1 MAHIYTV
8 ISMVSFVLAGVFLLI
23 SCFLWFKFNIRKII
37 GDLSGRTAK
46 KSIEKMRKINEES
59 GKRPRATYMAGNR
72 QSITEKIV
80 TAPTQKEP
88 IQGKNESTELLSE
101 DQNTELLNES
111 NYSDGTELLKN
122 NNYSDG
128 TEILQN
134 DNYNEGTELLQNETE
149 LLSES
154 NNQAEQLEVI
164 DSIVLIHSNEII

>member
-1 MAHIYTV
+1 M
-8 ISMVSFVLAGVFLLI
+8 
-23 SCFLWFKFNIRKII
+23 
-37 GDLSGRTAK
+37 
-46 KSIEKMRKINEES
+46 
-59 GKRPRATYMAGNR
+59 
-72 QSITEKIV
+72 
-80 TAPTQKEP
+80 
-88 IQGKNESTELLSE
+88 SE

-111 NYSDGTELLKN
+111 NYSDGTELLNN

-128 TEILQN
+128 TELLQN